1 MVVLGM
7 EGSRDGLQSREAFYI
22 ILLKISV
29 DICQTERITEHKI
42 YFVET
47 YKKKKKLCN
56 PK

>member
-47 YKKKKKLCN
+47 Y
-56 PK
+56 